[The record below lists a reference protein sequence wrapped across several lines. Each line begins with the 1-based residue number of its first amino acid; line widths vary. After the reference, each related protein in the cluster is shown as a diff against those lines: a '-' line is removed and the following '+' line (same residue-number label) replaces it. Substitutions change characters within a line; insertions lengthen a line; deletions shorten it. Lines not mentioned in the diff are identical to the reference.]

1 MRCAEAHGRHHLLQ
15 RRSPPECCRSRG
27 GLARLNAKHSRR
39 HRVTP
44 LFGGIV
50 ASLAAALLL
59 YLYGETVFK
68 TPRELFFDNLTQW
81 VASPRSPDITV
92 IDVDRKAHGAL
103 GSGNWDRAAT
113 AALISRLAAA
123 RAKVIAVDF
132 VFSSDCEADAAGNA
146 ALASAIAEAP
156 VVLGFLAADRA
167 LEHPRPVPPLALRRP
182 LAVPES
188 WFIAGAETSCPAFM
202 DRSKAATAGI
212 LVGDE
217 DARVRRAQAF
227 SILGNDAYP
236 ALAIEAGRLAAGSS
250 TPVLGGEPAWLR
262 LDHAVIPLDEA
273 GNLRFVASREDAIA
287 ARTLS
292 AADVMANIVDPNR
305 LADKLV
311 FIGSSMPSLGG
322 LRPSAS
328 MPLEPSVQI
337 HADIANAVIT
347 GFVPYRYGGLPF
359 LEALFSFAAG
369 TLAAVGATRLRP
381 LATLALG
388 LLALLFVV
396 AGAGGIYAATGW
408 LVDAIGFGAALIA
421 VLVVTSAL
429 QLTHVRRAEAIA
441 RQKFSQYLPQSVVAR
456 YIDQPNAGRVAGE
469 ERVVTA
475 LFTDIEG
482 FSALAH
488 KLGPRELVA
497 LLDVYFAEVNA
508 LVSRHGGMVD
518 KVVGD
523 AVHALFNAPEDLDDH
538 VDKAIEC
545 AVAIHALTEEMR
557 RRPQF
562 AENSFGRTRIGVE
575 TGPAVLGE
583 VGAGGK
589 LDYTAHGDAVNL
601 AARLQDA
608 NKFLGTA
615 ICIGPAAGAQS
626 NVPLRALG
634 RHDIRGFGPMELFT
648 IADPPSPAA

>member
-1 MRCAEAHGRHHLLQ
+1 MSAQ
-15 RRSPPECCRSRG
+15 RR
-27 GLARLNAKHSRR
+27 HY
-39 HRVTP
+39 RVTP
-44 LFGGIV
+44 LFGGII

-59 YLYGETVFK
+59 YLYGEAVFR

-81 VASPRSPDITV
+81 VTSPRSPDITV
-92 IDVDRKAHGAL
+92 VDIDRKAHEAL
-103 GSGNWDRAAT
+103 GSGSWDRAAT
-113 AALISRLAAA
+113 AALISRLSTAG
-123 RAKVIAVDF
+123 AKAIAVDF
-132 VFSSDCEADAAGNA
+132 VFSTECEPDSAGNT
-146 ALASAIAEAP
+146 ALASAIANAP

-167 LEHPRPVPPLALRRP
+167 LERPRPVPPLALRRR
-182 LAVPES
+182 LAVPDL
-188 WFIAGAETSCPAFM
+188 WFIEGAETSCPEFM
-202 DRSKAATAGI
+202 DRSKAATAGF

-227 SILGNDAYP
+227 AILGNDAYP
-236 ALAIEAGRLAAGSS
+236 ALGIEAGRLAAGSS

-262 LDHAVIPLDEA
+262 LDHAIIPLDAA
-273 GNLRFVASREDAIA
+273 GNLRFVASSEGAIA

-292 AADVMANIVDPNR
+292 AADIMANTVDRSR
-305 LADKLV
+305 LAGKLV

-337 HADIANAVIT
+337 HADIANAVMT
-347 GFVPYRYGGLPF
+347 GFVPYRHDGLPF
-359 LEALFSFAAG
+359 AEALFSLAAG
-369 TLAAVGATRLRP
+369 TIAAFGAIRLRP
-381 LATLALG
+381 HATLALG

-396 AGAGGIYAATGW
+396 ASAGAIYAATGW
-408 LVDAIGFGAALIA
+408 LVDAVGIGAALVS

-429 QLTHVRRAEAIA
+429 QLAHVRRAEAIA

-469 ERVVTA
+469 ERIVTA

-482 FSALAH
+482 FSTLAH

-497 LLDVYFAEVNA
+497 LLDIYFAEVNA

-538 VDKAIEC
+538 VNKAIEC

-557 RRPQF
+557 QRPQF
-562 AENSFGRTRIGVE
+562 AENGFGRTRIGVE
-575 TGPAVLGE
+575 TGPAILGE

-589 LDYTAHGDAVNL
+589 LDYTAHGNAVNL

-615 ICIGPAAGAQS
+615 ICVGPAAAAQTGT
-626 NVPLRALG
+626 PLRALG

-648 IADPPSPAA
+648 VADLPSQAK